1 MEDLIIDMLMLLHI
15 EKKTDCL
22 FCNTAIQVKYI
33 IIILICIINCIQ
45 IFRWYIGHCDI
56 VFLLQ
61 LLWENDHMSKIY
73 TCMHLEFLQYTF

>member
-22 FCNTAIQVKYI
+22 WFNTAIQVKYI
-33 IIILICIINCIQ
+33 IIILICIINCIG
-45 IFRWYIGHCDI
+45 IFGWYIGHCDI

-61 LLWENDHMSKIY
+61 LLWEDDHMNKNIY
-73 TCMHLEFLQYTF
+73 LYASRILQYTF